1 MAGHGER
8 TLVKTK
14 EYVAAASSL
23 VVIFVVGAVAY
34 GNWTTNVRALALA
47 EPEEASPVAFAPPTS
62 PATGLRAA
70 RLDDAQSAIVAL
82 AASVRPA
89 VVSVSRRGQGGHVSP
104 RAGSLFLD
112 PYVDGDVRVGS
123 GTVVDPRGLVLT
135 SMQVAGTATDF
146 VISWPGPPEINRR
159 ALRVANDPSSDLVLL
174 QVQGGESF
182 PALALADSDRVK
194 IGDIVL
200 AFGTPFGFGSTTT
213 LGIVG
218 SNRRKVNLEG
228 REFQD
233 LIQVDARLNPGD
245 SGGPLV
251 NIAGEL
257 VGVNIGALAMNST
270 FVGIAFA
277 VASNGARRLLAGL

>member
-1 MAGHGER
+1 MSTRR
-8 TLVKTK
+8 T
-14 EYVAAASSL
+14 
-23 VVIFVVGAVAY
+23 VG
-34 GNWTTNVRALALA
+34 GSGVRALALA

-89 VVSVSRRGQGGHVSP
+89 VVSVSRRGQGGHASP
-104 RAGSLFLD
+104 RAGALFLD

-123 GTVVDPRGLVLT
+123 GTVVDSRGLILT
-135 SMQVAGTATDF
+135 SLQVAGTATDF
-146 VISWPGPPEINRR
+146 VISWPGPPEVSRR
-159 ALRVANDPSSDLVLL
+159 ASRVANDPSSDLVLL
-174 QVQGGESF
+174 KVQGGESF
-182 PALALADSDRVK
+182 PAISLADSDRVK